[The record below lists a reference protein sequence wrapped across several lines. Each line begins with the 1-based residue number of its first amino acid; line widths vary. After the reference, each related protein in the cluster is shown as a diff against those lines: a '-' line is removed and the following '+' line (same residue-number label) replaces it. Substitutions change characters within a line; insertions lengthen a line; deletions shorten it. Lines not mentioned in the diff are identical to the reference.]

1 MKLIYEKS
9 STAKI
14 VQCMDEAKTLPDG
27 SKIIYAESDD
37 KIVLYHKLPL
47 EKGDTYIF
55 DRNEK
60 SIQINGTEGTNEDKQ
75 RMIYLGAYFFENML
89 EKDLPRPWLE
99 PALFELNDEADKYTM
114 NEFFWNGKN

>member
-1 MKLIYEKS
+1 MSQNKKSIKS

-14 VQCMDEAKTLPDG
+14 VQCVDEAKTLPDG

-37 KIVLYHKLPL
+37 KIGLQHKLAL

-60 SIQINGTEGTNEDKQ
+60 TIQINGNEGTNDDKQ
-75 RMIYLGAYFFENML
+75 RMINLGAYFLENMQ
-89 EKDLPRPWLE
+89 EKDLVTI
-99 PALFELNDEADKYTM
+99 NVQDKVSA
-114 NEFFWNGKN
+114 